1 MISDEADEV
10 TKKPFHSLKNRYQD
24 NLESMRDSDF
34 VLDYVQLWYYKCLK
48 RNIICGG
55 WYIDSP
61 NWMKNKKVTINCI
74 NKKDNNCFQ
83 YAVTVAINYEEIKK
97 IHK

>member
-24 NLESMRDSDF
+24 NLESMRDSNF

-48 RNIICGG
+48 INIICGG

-61 NWMKNKKVTINCI
+61 NWMKNKKVTINRI

-83 YAVTVAINYEEIKK
+83 YAVIVAIN
-97 IHK
+97 